1 MTGKLRSHVRIFIYR
16 KWAIHTI
23 ESFHSRGHHLCKFI
37 RTKNLKGVV
46 CNTDMAAVSLFW
58 NTNTSAVTS
67 CENDLYQLHNIE
79 KKKCKTFLAYKL
91 YLSHLSGSCQVFCPF
106 YLLSLVLGV
115 LFWVCCITFNIW
127 RATRG
132 DRAKRL
138 ERSVSDS
145 FLNASK
151 ASIYKPNFSLHYLFI
166 GTIIWSPGAFR

>member
-1 MTGKLRSHVRIFIYR
+1 MLEFSY
-16 KWAIHTI
+16 I
-23 ESFHSRGHHLCKFI
+23 ESGLFTLQSVFTHVATIFANLLEQRIWKDLFATSTWPPFHCFGTPC
-37 RTKNLKGVV
+37 
-46 CNTDMAAVSLFW
+46 
-58 NTNTSAVTS
+58 NTSAVTS

-151 ASIYKPNFSLHYLFI
+151 GSIYKPNFSLHYLFI

>member
-1 MTGKLRSHVRIFIYR
+1 MIYISFIKL
-16 KWAIHTI
+16 
-23 ESFHSRGHHLCKFI
+23 
-37 RTKNLKGVV
+37 
-46 CNTDMAAVSLFW
+46 
-58 NTNTSAVTS
+58 
-67 CENDLYQLHNIE
+67 

-151 ASIYKPNFSLHYLFI
+151 ASIYKPNFSLHYLFHRYYHMI
-166 GTIIWSPGAFR
+166 SWGVPLIFASLPFSQDVYGPAGPWWWVEEYSDLNSEKRCLQFVQNTWFRRSMNS